1 MRLTID
7 TMTYGPDGLARTDEG
22 KAVFV
27 SGGLIG
33 DTVEVRITDDGPS
46 FSRAVVE

>member
-22 KAVFV
+22 KAVFYV
-27 SGGLIG
+27 
-33 DTVEVRITDDGPS
+33 PN
-46 FSRAVVE
+46 

>member
-22 KAVFV
+22 KAVFPRTAAD
-27 SGGLIG
+27 GLQRSY
-33 DTVEVRITDDGPS
+33 VPN
-46 FSRAVVE
+46 